1 MFLDLVSYLSCVVC
15 ICHSKLATEGLHSLC
30 LVDLRCDFP
39 PDVFF
44 FFFQWN
50 KCDSKKM
57 TAMKAERRSWRQNV
71 LQCVCVSV
79 RGERG
84 GKKKSL
90 FSHITETF
98 VCDEKAQLFLIMEQ
112 LKSGT
117 FFKILEITVF
127 VFSATTWLSVPG
139 TMIPHLPAAAC
150 FLYRVFSPDLRNN
163 ICSTIADGRGKK
175 KTDFVKLCEILNR
188 LPAENNIKEWRGCV
202 SFLHFMYL
210 YFCQCLFLRLN
221 LAFVCFVWK
230 ILNFETP
237 DSQHGVLFFTPKD
250 HKTEEM
256 LRRFTWWRPCRS
268 KYLFSTRSICLLR
281 RGMLINH

>member
-1 MFLDLVSYLSCVVC
+1 
-15 ICHSKLATEGLHSLC
+15 
-30 LVDLRCDFP
+30 
-39 PDVFF
+39 
-44 FFFQWN
+44 
-50 KCDSKKM
+50 
-57 TAMKAERRSWRQNV
+57 MKAERRSWRQNV

-84 GKKKSL
+84 EKKKL
-90 FSHITETF
+90 VFSHHRD
-98 VCDEKAQLFLIMEQ
+98 VCLWREGAAVFNYGAIKKWNI
-112 LKSGT
+112 
-117 FFKILEITVF
+117 FKILEITVF

-150 FLYRVFSPDLRNN
+150 FLYRVFSLDLRNN

-221 LAFVCFVWK
+221 LAFVCFIWK

-237 DSQHGVLFFTPKD
+237 DSQHGVLFLPPKIIKLKKCQD
-250 HKTEEM
+250 GLPDED
-256 LRRFTWWRPCRS
+256 LVGQ
-268 KYLFSTRSICLLR
+268 STCSPPVPFVCCAE
-281 RGMLINH
+281 GC

>member
-237 DSQHGVLFFTPKD
+237 DSQHGVLFLPPKIIKLKKCQD
-250 HKTEEM
+250 GLPDED
-256 LRRFTWWRPCRS
+256 LVGQ
-268 KYLFSTRSICLLR
+268 STCSPPVPFVCCAE
-281 RGMLINH
+281 GC

>member
-1 MFLDLVSYLSCVVC
+1 
-15 ICHSKLATEGLHSLC
+15 
-30 LVDLRCDFP
+30 
-39 PDVFF
+39 
-44 FFFQWN
+44 
-50 KCDSKKM
+50 
-57 TAMKAERRSWRQNV
+57 MKAERRSWRQNV

-84 GKKKSL
+84 GKKKKL
-90 FSHITETF
+90 VFSHHRD
-98 VCDEKAQLFLIMEQ
+98 VCLWRGGAAVFNYGAIKKWNI
-112 LKSGT
+112 
-117 FFKILEITVF
+117 FKILEITVF

-139 TMIPHLPAAAC
+139 TMIPHPPVAVR

-210 YFCQCLFLRLN
+210 YFCQCLFLRLT

-268 KYLFSTRSICLLR
+268 KYLFSTRSTCLLR